1 MATIL
6 PAAPRPHPQ
15 ADAERPGFRPRGQ
28 TVPLDWARLRRYLA
42 GLGHE
47 LDLSEMPRQ
56 FAGGL
61 ANLNY
66 LIRLDGQ
73 PCVLRRP
80 PPGPLPPG
88 ANDMAREHRVLSSR
102 LWLRFPQAPRSL
114 LYCVD
119 PDVLGAHFLVM
130 EYRPGLTIGA
140 DLPPWLDSRVA
151 GPRLAR
157 TLVDLLVQLH
167 GTDAAEVG
175 LDHLGKPEGFL
186 FRAIEG
192 WTRRA
197 EALDGA
203 APRIAVREL
212 SQWLR
217 THCPPDAR
225 PTLLHCDFKL
235 DNIVLDPETL
245 RPRAVLDW
253 DMATRGHPLFD
264 LATLLSYWTEPGD
277 PDAVRELRQ
286 MPTTAP
292 GFPSRA
298 QVAEAYRRGT
308 GCDLSDLPFHRVL
321 AMFKLGVVFLQLHA
335 RFLAGATTEP
345 RYARFGH
352 IGRSILDFTH
362 DIARGRAS

>member
-1 MATIL
+1 
-6 PAAPRPHPQ
+6 
-15 ADAERPGFRPRGQ
+15 
-28 TVPLDWARLRRYLA
+28 
-42 GLGHE
+42 
-47 LDLSEMPRQ
+47 MPRQ

-140 DLPPWLDSRVA
+140 DLPPWLDSRAA

-167 GTDAAEVG
+167 GTDPAEVG

-186 FRAIEG
+186 SRAIEG

-203 APRIAVREL
+203 APRVAVREL
-212 SQWLR
+212 SQWLCA
-217 THCPPDAR
+217 HCPQDAK

-235 DNIVLDPETL
+235 DNVVLDPETL

-277 PDAVRELRQ
+277 PDTVRELRQ

-298 QVAEAYRRGT
+298 QVVEAYRRST

-335 RFLAGATTEP
+335 RFLSGATTEP
-345 RYARFGH
+345 RYGRFGH

>member
-6 PAAPRPHPQ
+6 PATPRAAAH
-15 ADAERPGFRPRGQ
+15 ADPAMPGFRPRAQ

-47 LDLSEMPRQ
+47 LDLTEMPRQ

-66 LIRLDGQ
+66 LIRLDGRQ
-73 PCVLRRP
+73 CVLRRP

-102 LWLRFPQAPRSL
+102 LWQRFSQAPRSL
-114 LYCVD
+114 MYCVD

-140 DLPPWLDSRVA
+140 DLPAWLDSSVA
-151 GPRLAR
+151 GPRIAS

-167 GTDAAEVG
+167 KTDAAEVG
-175 LDHLGKPEGFL
+175 LDDLGKPDGFL
-186 FRAIEG
+186 ARAIEG

-197 EALDGA
+197 EALNGE
-203 APRIAVREL
+203 APHPAVREL
-212 SQWLR
+212 AQWLR
-217 THCPPDAR
+217 AHCPPDGK

-235 DNIVLDPETL
+235 DNIVLDPESL

-277 PDAVRELRQ
+277 PEAVRELRQ
-286 MPTTAP
+286 MPTTSP

-298 QVAEAYRRGT
+298 QIAEAYRQRT

-335 RFLAGATTEP
+335 RYLAGATTEP
-345 RYARFGH
+345 RFAGFGR

-362 DIARGRAS
+362 DIAHGRAS